1 MCHTARRA
9 PWNAQNLRCSMCAR
23 IFCMTDIH
31 RKPRK
36 PGSGRKAIYDA
47 PMGRVNLP
55 MTAVQRVK
63 LMRLGGAAWVRQQI
77 DVSPEPPRQE
87 AAG

>member
-1 MCHTARRA
+1 
-9 PWNAQNLRCSMCAR
+9 
-23 IFCMTDIH
+23 MTDIH

-55 MTAVQRVK
+55 MTAVQRAK

-77 DVSPEPPRQE
+77 DVSPEPQRPE
-87 AAG
+87 AGG

>member
-1 MCHTARRA
+1 
-9 PWNAQNLRCSMCAR
+9 
-23 IFCMTDIH
+23 MTDLH

-55 MTAVQRVK
+55 MTAVQRAK
-63 LMRLGGAAWVRQQI
+63 LTRLGGAAWVRQQI
-77 DVSPEPPRQE
+77 ERSPEPPHSKPPQQPQ
-87 AAG
+87 AAS

>member
-1 MCHTARRA
+1 
-9 PWNAQNLRCSMCAR
+9 
-23 IFCMTDIH
+23 MTDIH

-36 PGSGRKAIYDA
+36 PGSGRKSIYDV

-55 MTAVQRVK
+55 MTAVQRAK
-63 LMRLGGAAWVRQQI
+63 LMRLGGAAWVRRQI
-77 DVSPEPPRQE
+77 DVSPEPQHPE